1 MSRHSHLAA
10 GTDPTFTA
18 RSRSTGEIV
27 RRVAVYLRPYKW
39 MAVANVGCAVLS
51 LAFALTYP
59 QLIGL
64 VIDRVIGEKQAALLA
79 PVMFGLLAAFLLRD
93 LFNSL
98 RIRINNKFEQN
109 VIYDMRRDVY
119 ARLQRL
125 PVNYFD
131 HRASGDL
138 MTRVLED
145 VNSVERVLIDGTEQG
160 TVALLSIVG
169 VLAFMV
175 HNNPMLALVALAPIP
190 LLAAGAVWYTVTAHR
205 RYRAQRQAAS
215 AMNAL
220 LMDNLQ
226 GVRQIKAFGR
236 EPHEDSRFAQRADG
250 LRQGTLEVMLAWA
263 NYSPA
268 MSFVTALGT
277 VFVLWYSGSQMLAG
291 KMTLGE
297 LVKFLIYLT
306 LFYEPVARL
315 HGLNQ
320 MLQAARAAGE
330 RVFDILDAPVER
342 DKVLPASRRQGMGA
356 QAAKALVSDE
366 PSSAGK
372 MLSAP
377 WRARG
382 EVVYENVGF
391 SYSPERVVLKNV
403 SLRAEP
409 GEMVA
414 LVGPTGAGKSTLV
427 NLLPAFYEITSGRVT
442 IDGQDIHQ
450 MTLDALRAQIAIVS
464 QEPFLFNGTVRENI
478 GYGKLD
484 ASDEELKAAARAANC
499 HEFISRLPEGY
510 DTRVGE
516 RGVKLSVGEKQ
527 RVSIARALLKNAPI
541 LILDE
546 ATASVD
552 TATERLIQEALERLM
567 AGRTSFVI
575 AHRLSTIRQ
584 ADQILV
590 LRHGEIIE
598 RGTHEELL
606 EQGGLYAKLARIQN
620 TTTIEEGF
628 EKLAVN

>member
-1 MSRHSHLAA
+1 MSRHPHLATSA
-10 GTDPTFTA
+10 DPTFTA
-18 RSRSTGEIV
+18 KSRSTGEVI
-27 RRVAVYLRPYKW
+27 RCVAVYLRPYKF
-39 MAVANVGCAVLS
+39 MAFGTVACAVLS
-51 LAFALTYP
+51 LACALIYP
-59 QLIGL
+59 QLVRL
-64 VIDRVIGEKQAALLA
+64 VIDRVISDRQAGLLA
-79 PVMFGLLAAFLLRD
+79 PVMIGLLAAFLLRD
-93 LFNSL
+93 WFNSL
-98 RIRINNKFEQN
+98 RIRINNTFEQN
-109 VIYDMRRDVY
+109 VIYDMRREVY

-131 HRASGDL
+131 QRASGDL
-138 MTRVLED
+138 MTRVIED

-160 TVALLSIVG
+160 TVAVLSIVG
-169 VLAFMV
+169 VLAFMFYS
-175 HNNPMLALVALAPIP
+175 NPVLAWVAMVPLPI
-190 LLAAGAVWYTVTAHR
+190 LTLGALWYTLTAHR
-205 RYRAQRQAAS
+205 RYRAQRLAAS

-236 EPHEDSRFAQRADG
+236 EPHEDVRFARRADD
-250 LRQGTLEVMLAWA
+250 LRQGTLQVMLAWA
-263 NYSPA
+263 AYSPA
-268 MSFVTALGT
+268 MSFAAALGL
-277 VFVLWYSGSQMLAG
+277 VLVLWVGGSQVLAG
-291 KMTLGE
+291 QMKLGE
-297 LVKFLIYLT
+297 MVGFLFYLA
-306 LFYEPVARL
+306 LFYEPVGRL

-330 RVFDILDAPVER
+330 RVFDILDAPGER
-342 DKVLPASRRQGMGA
+342 SDG
-356 QAAKALVSDE
+356 KARSLLRT
-366 PSSAGK
+366 P
-372 MLSAP
+372 M
-377 WRARG
+377 RG
-382 EVVYENVGF
+382 EVIYDNVGF
-391 SYSPERVVLKNV
+391 SYGPERVVLRNV
-403 SLRAEP
+403 SLHAKP
-409 GEMVA
+409 GEMIA

-427 NLLPAFYEITSGRVT
+427 NLLPAFYEITSGR
-442 IDGQDIHQ
+442 IMMDGQDISQ
-450 MTLDALRAQIAIVS
+450 VTLESLRAQIAIVS

-478 GYGKLD
+478 LYGKLD
-484 ASDEELKAAARAANC
+484 AIDDELKGAARAANC
-499 HEFISRLPEGY
+499 HEFISRLPDGY

-552 TATERLIQEALERLM
+552 TGTERLIQEALERLM

-606 EQGGLYAKLARIQN
+606 DADGLYARLARIQN

-628 EKLAVN
+628 ERLAVS